1 MDLRLLRLA
10 LALCLAAAGL
20 LALPLP
26 AQAKRSTLG
35 PHVGINLD
43 WDTAL
48 LGLEG
53 RFDLVTVGRSAMLQL
68 NPTFS
73 YYFDDDDNTL
83 AIFNFS
89 LNLPFEFQIGDSVL
103 RPFFAPGFGLLF
115 FSRDNV
121 DDDTDLKLNLLG
133 GLLFYLDPVDLFVQ
147 CKVAIGDSTEAEIV
161 GGLLFHL

>member
-1 MDLRLLRLA
+1 MDPRTIRFA
-10 LALCLAAAGL
+10 LVLCLAAAGMVV
-20 LALPLP
+20 LPLT
-26 AQAKRSTLG
+26 AHAKRSTLG

-53 RFDLVTVGRSAMLQL
+53 RFDIVGVGSATLQL

-73 YYFDDDDNTL
+73 YYFDDDDNNL

-89 LNLPFEFQIGDSVL
+89 LNLPFEFKIGDSVL
-103 RPFFAPGFGLLF
+103 RPFVGPGLGVLH

-147 CKVAIGDSTEAEIV
+147 CKFAIGDGTEAEII